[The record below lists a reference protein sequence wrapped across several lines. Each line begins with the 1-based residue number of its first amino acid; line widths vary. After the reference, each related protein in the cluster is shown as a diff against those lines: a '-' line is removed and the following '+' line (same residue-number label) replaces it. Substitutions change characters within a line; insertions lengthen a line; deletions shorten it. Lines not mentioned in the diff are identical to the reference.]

1 MGSTLWTLLAVSQVL
16 SVALRV
22 RVPAGVAGG
31 KMTPVIVGVLLLSK
45 NQSVLSLLSYQ
56 KAFRMNISTFT
67 KESIPF
73 PFFVC
78 YPYSQKVMH

>member
-31 KMTPVIVGVLLLSK
+31 KMTPVIVGVLLSK
-45 NQSVLSLLSYQ
+45 NQRYKSLLSV
-56 KAFRMNISTFT
+56 K
-67 KESIPF
+67 SI
-73 PFFVC
+73 
-78 YPYSQKVMH
+78 